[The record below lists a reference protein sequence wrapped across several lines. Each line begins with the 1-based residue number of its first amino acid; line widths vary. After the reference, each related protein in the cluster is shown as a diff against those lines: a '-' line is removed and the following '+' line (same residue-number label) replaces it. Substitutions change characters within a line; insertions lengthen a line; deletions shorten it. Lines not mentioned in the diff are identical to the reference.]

1 MASRSRACFTLFTLF
16 ATSCAPSTEGEPS
29 DAGTTYADHLDAVVT
44 TDSSDRTTETAT
56 DIADASVMMDVD
68 SSRPPLPDV
77 MSDVKSADASTST
90 PDAKSADAS
99 TSTPDADVT
108 STDASTI
115 PDADVVTVQVVTHT
129 YQTDATA
136 LDNPERGWYSRKDI
150 VIDRDFTTAA
160 RIVHSY
166 VRLDSHKAGTDIG
179 ATDPIATGMQAGLQR
194 LREQGR
200 KTILRFAYNYGD
212 WTGSG
217 CSNADATEAT
227 ITKHLTQLRPLL
239 QPYRDIVMGLE
250 AGFIGCWGEWHSSWY
265 QGDQEIPP
273 KTTIVRG
280 LVGAFTW
287 PHDTALDP
295 AWQNL
300 LYAPQIAIRYP
311 SLVRAVTAQLTQAE
325 QARVGHHNDCFLAS
339 TDDSGTWGRGPQP
352 LSIADD
358 KAYVST
364 LGRNHIV
371 GGETCAYP
379 GRVTC
384 TTALAELGAMHF
396 TYLNQDYH
404 PDAIQAF
411 KSGGCFDEI
420 SRRLGY
426 RLWIKTADFPDSAP
440 AGSTFQFRFVV
451 QNDGFAAPLYDRP
464 VYVVFEAGSGQPR
477 KVALPAVAPT
487 SWQPGETTVSVPFT
501 IPSDLTSGQYRFALW
516 LPDKTVDLQ
525 PRAEYAVRFANA
537 IAGTFSWDATKGYN
551 VLQPAI
557 LISQ

>member
-1 MASRSRACFTLFTLF
+1 M
-16 ATSCAPSTEGEPS
+16 
-29 DAGTTYADHLDAVVT
+29 DLDA
-44 TDSSDRTTETAT
+44 
-56 DIADASVMMDVD
+56 
-68 SSRPPLPDV
+68 SRPPLPDV
-77 MSDVKSADASTST
+77 MSDLMST
-90 PDAKSADAS
+90 DAS
-99 TSTPDADVT
+99 TSTPDADV
-108 STDASTI
+108 
-115 PDADVVTVQVVTHT
+115 VTTHVVTHT
-129 YQTDATA
+129 YQTDGTA
-136 LDNPERGWYSRKDI
+136 VDNPERGWYSRRDI

-200 KTILRFAYNYGD
+200 KTMLRFAYNYGD

-273 KTTIVRG
+273 KTATVRG
-280 LVGAFTW
+280 LIDAFTW
-287 PHDTALDP
+287 PHDAALDPDP

-311 SLVRAVTAQLTQAE
+311 SLVRAVGTQLTQAE

-339 TDDSGTWGRGPQP
+339 ADDSGTWGRGPQP

-384 TTALAELGAMHF
+384 NTALAELAAMHF
-396 TYLNQDYH
+396 TYLNSEYH
-404 PDAIQAF
+404 PDAVQAL

-420 SRRLGY
+420 SRGLGY
-426 RLWIKTADFPDSAP
+426 RLWIKIADFPDSAT

-464 VYVVFEAGSGQPR
+464 VYVVFDAGSGEPR
-477 KVALPAVAPT
+477 KVALPAVALT
-487 SWQPGETTVSVPFT
+487 SWQPGETTISVPFT
-501 IPSDLTSGQYRFALW
+501 VPSDMTPGQYRFALW
-516 LPDKTVDLQ
+516 LPDKAVDLQ
-525 PRAEYAVRFANA
+525 PRTEYAVRLANA
-537 IAGTFSWDATKGYN
+537 IAGSFSWDATKGYN
-551 VLQPAI
+551 VLQPVF
-557 LISQ
+557 LISR